1 MGKAQLQ
8 REMECAR
15 QLQHVA
21 AAQRANNVRASN
33 YAARCGFAPTML
45 QPNEVHVERAD
56 GAASLVLSFDQA
68 LQRVR
73 DGTEAARAR
82 APQQTLDA
90 SFTRDKFVFIPSDI
104 IFLEAGVIED
114 EDNPGG
120 FVDATEPWWALQVT
134 QPFERARM
142 RPGCIIRG
150 FWLNRV
156 ARCSAGRWVLLGG
169 AEVRQRYGTVLKAA
183 GGRPV
188 IVSSSELETGWS
200 SANKLIYTLPA
211 ELIEQLD
218 RLAAE
223 AAGEPSEGECSD
235 SGAPDDPEGE
245 AGGAEEAA
253 GGARRRRRVAVT
265 TATGARMLH
274 GHRDATGTRSAR
286 SGMQRGRH
294 SLQRLRGDAMPAVPR
309 SAPRRRRGAWR
320 CRSSCK
326 AGLQEWILRP
336 QPGHAVRRD
345 QLTASLRVTT
355 RVVGVRMAA
364 QRHGRRPC
372 FGNTSGVE
380 CYLSWCTH
388 A

>member
-1 MGKAQLQ
+1 MARTAGTGATARDEVGKAQLQ

-200 SANKLIYTLPA
+200 SANKLIYTLPD
-211 ELIEQLD
+211 ELITRLD
-218 RLAAE
+218 GLAEE
-223 AAGEPSEGECSD
+223 AANESEDGGDDGVASEAEGDGDEGGEEEGGV
-235 SGAPDDPEGE
+235 SGGE
-245 AGGAEEAA
+245 AGGEDEGPSTAPPPRDRNAVRERREEARERQLA
-253 GGARRRRRVAVT
+253 EQQARRDTRRAAQLADT
-265 TATGARMLH
+265 EARRAALL
-274 GHRDATGTRSAR
+274 D
-286 SGMQRGRH
+286 QLQGRAAG
-294 SLQRLRGDAMPAVPR
+294 LDLAPLDR
-309 SAPRRRRGAWR
+309 PRRNPRPIAD
-320 CRSSCK
+320 
-326 AGLQEWILRP
+326 LLR
-336 QPGHAVRRD
+336 ARFMED
-345 QLTASLRVTT
+345 D
-355 RVVGVRMAA
+355 
-364 QRHGRRPC
+364 
-372 FGNTSGVE
+372 
-380 CYLSWCTH
+380 
-388 A
+388 

>member
-200 SANKLIYTLPA
+200 SANKLIYTLCRPSS
-211 ELIEQLD
+211 LSSSTGSQRRQLGSPQ
-218 RLAAE
+218 RASAATAVRPMTRRGRR
-223 AAGEPSEGECSD
+223 AAPRRRR
-235 SGAPDDPEGE
+235 A
-245 AGGAEEAA
+245 
-253 GGARRRRRVAVT
+253 ARRRRRVAVT

>member
-1 MGKAQLQ
+1 
-8 REMECAR
+8 MECAR

-326 AGLQEWILRP
+326 AQGCR
-336 QPGHAVRRD
+336 
-345 QLTASLRVTT
+345 
-355 RVVGVRMAA
+355 
-364 QRHGRRPC
+364 
-372 FGNTSGVE
+372 SGS
-380 CYLSWCTH
+380 CARSPATP
-388 A
+388 

>member
-1 MGKAQLQ
+1 
-8 REMECAR
+8 MECAR

>member
-1 MGKAQLQ
+1 MARTAGTGATARDEVGKAQLQ

-253 GGARRRRRVAVT
+253 GGEEEAAGGGDDSDGGEDAARPPGRDRDAERALRDAARSAQLAAAQGRRDARSAAQRAEAEARRVALPEQLQGR
-265 TATGARMLH
+265 AARVDL
-274 GHRDATGTRSAR
+274 APAAR
-286 SGMQRGRH
+286 
-294 SLQRLRGDAMPAVPR
+294 
-309 SAPRRRRGAWR
+309 PRREA
-320 CRSSCK
+320 
-326 AGLQEWILRP
+326 RP
-336 QPGHAVRRD
+336 VDRLIARD
-345 QLTASLRVTT
+345 D
-355 RVVGVRMAA
+355 
-364 QRHGRRPC
+364 
-372 FGNTSGVE
+372 
-380 CYLSWCTH
+380 
-388 A
+388 

>member
-1 MGKAQLQ
+1 MARTAGTGATARDEVGKAQLQ

-142 RPGCIIRG
+142 RSGCIIRG

-169 AEVRQRYGTVLKAA
+169 AEVRQRYGTVLKRRQAGAA
-183 GGRPV
+183 RHCQ
-188 IVSSSELETGWS
+188 LE
-200 SANKLIYTLPA
+200 
-211 ELIEQLD
+211 
-218 RLAAE
+218 
-223 AAGEPSEGECSD
+223 
-235 SGAPDDPEGE
+235 
-245 AGGAEEAA
+245 
-253 GGARRRRRVAVT
+253 
-265 TATGARMLH
+265 
-274 GHRDATGTRSAR
+274 
-286 SGMQRGRH
+286 
-294 SLQRLRGDAMPAVPR
+294 
-309 SAPRRRRGAWR
+309 
-320 CRSSCK
+320 
-326 AGLQEWILRP
+326 
-336 QPGHAVRRD
+336 
-345 QLTASLRVTT
+345 
-355 RVVGVRMAA
+355 
-364 QRHGRRPC
+364 
-372 FGNTSGVE
+372 
-380 CYLSWCTH
+380 
-388 A
+388 

>member
-1 MGKAQLQ
+1 
-8 REMECAR
+8 MECAR

-253 GGARRRRRVAVT
+253 GGEEEAAGGGDDSDGGEDAARPP
-265 TATGARMLH
+265 G
-274 GHRDATGTRSAR
+274 RDTGTRSAR